1 MIYYYYWRRNVMFLT
16 IQKDYDSA
24 YNDLLSAASTMT
36 YTLVQNV
43 LHADKP

>member
-1 MIYYYYWRRNVMFLT
+1 MFYASILSK
-16 IQKDYDSA
+16 QKDYDSA

-43 LHADKP
+43 LHADKPWKISVY